1 MGSQTK
7 YHPIRVSIALGA
19 IGGFVAGLVM
29 VPLLMLTSITAGL
42 SPSAIPFVLGLAIGA
57 DPDSAFII
65 GLILFLI
72 LSIVIGIAFG
82 AITTGVKRLRITG
95 IKKGIVEGII
105 AGIIAFAVLFV
116 PLSLIVIP
124 ATINAII
131 QHMGLGITSQQT
143 IAILSQALPIIL
155 GIGFVGW
162 IIFGVV
168 MGAVSTVL
176 LSRFS
181 IRKGGTSNVGGT

>member
-1 MGSQTK
+1 MKGKVSPRT
-7 YHPIRVSIALGA
+7 YPIGKSIAWGA

-29 VPLLMLTSITAGL
+29 VPLLMLTAFMAGL
-42 SPSAIPFVLGLAIGA
+42 SANAVPFVLGLSIGA

-72 LSIVIGIAFG
+72 LSIIIGIVFG
-82 AITTGVKRLRITG
+82 AITAGIKRLRITG
-95 IKKGIVEGII
+95 YRKGIVEGII
-105 AGIIAFAVLFV
+105 GGIIAFVVLFV
-116 PLSLIVIP
+116 PLSIVVIP
-124 ATINAII
+124 DTINTII
-131 QHMGLGITSQQT
+131 QHT

-162 IIFGVV
+162 IIFGAV

-176 LSRFS
+176 LSKFS
-181 IRKGGTSNVGGT
+181 IRKGGTSNAGGS